1 MASAAKP
8 TDPAR
13 PPGSFVRDLFI
24 PTPKLYGL
32 PILIDTNIVVFLVMA
47 LSGLG
52 VMSFDRDDLLVWGAN
67 FRPAIHGIGMFRLI
81 TSQFVHGGLIHLANN
96 LYGLLFAGMF
106 LTPVALNGRLI
117 ASYLLCGLGGSI
129 ASVLAHPATVSVG
142 ASGAIFGLFGILLTL
157 VLFGDARLAEA
168 RKFIFINAGIF
179 VELNLLVVPTVN
191 LTATP
196 SAVLTGQSVTV
207 SWTSSNATMCMASGD
222 PAFSGTV
229 ALSGSVTIK
238 PTTAGTLM
246 LTLSCSGAGGM
257 LTKNQSV
264 TVSAATATGGASHGG
279 GGSLDL
285 LTVVGLGLVA
295 FRRRRA
301 SGARMPSWRRFESV
315 RARESSQNFRRGLS
329 ASVAHRQ
336 QFEPPTNGN

>member
-1 MASAAKP
+1 VWLLAAFTIGSLVWLIMVMIPSLDRTRMASAAKP

-32 PILIDTNIVVFLVMA
+32 PILIDTNIVGFLVMA

-129 ASVLAHPATVSVG
+129 ASVSTSRNSECGCVG
-142 ASGAIFGLFGILLTL
+142 RNLRPVRNI
-157 VLFGDARLAEA
+157 VDARAVW
-168 RKFIFINAGIF
+168 GCS
-179 VELNLLVVPTVN
+179 
-191 LTATP
+191 P
-196 SAVLTGQSVTV
+196 S
-207 SWTSSNATMCMASGD
+207 
-222 PAFSGTV
+222 
-229 ALSGSVTIK
+229 
-238 PTTAGTLM
+238 
-246 LTLSCSGAGGM
+246 
-257 LTKNQSV
+257 
-264 TVSAATATGGASHGG
+264 
-279 GGSLDL
+279 
-285 LTVVGLGLVA
+285 
-295 FRRRRA
+295 
-301 SGARMPSWRRFESV
+301 
-315 RARESSQNFRRGLS
+315 RGEE
-329 ASVAHRQ
+329 VHFHQCRDIC
-336 QFEPPTNGN
+336 